1 MEFEE
6 MKKIWD
12 TQSQKTMY
20 AIDEEALHKRVVKRK
35 EKAERVANRSEKI
48 LIGSL
53 VFAISI
59 LIGSSLYKGEYDV
72 FPLLMAIVML
82 GAAIFI
88 FIRRQKRLGMYA
100 NFERSIL
107 GDINHA
113 IANATYQVRLSQGAK
128 SLYIVVGILTVL
140 SLVDTLDEWYKG
152 ASVGL
157 LFIVGYFGARWEH
170 KTFYVSQKRSL
181 EEMREQLQSWQ
192 NDSET

>member
-35 EKAERVANRSEKI
+35 EKAERVADRSEKI
-48 LIGSL
+48 MIGSL
-53 VFAISI
+53 VFAFSI
-59 LIGSSLYKGEYDV
+59 LIGSSLYKGEYDIV
-72 FPLLMAIVML
+72 PLLMAFFML

-100 NFERSIL
+100 SFDRSIL

-140 SLVDTLDEWYKG
+140 SVVDTLDEWYKG
-152 ASVGL
+152 ASVAL
-157 LFIVGYFGARWEH
+157 LFILGYFGARWEH

-181 EEMREQLQSWQ
+181 EEMREQLQNWQ
-192 NDSET
+192 NEPET